1 MEGYMASIKM
11 FAAPFAP
18 KYWASCQGQL
28 LSIAQNS
35 ALFSLLGTTYGGNG
49 QQTFGLPDFRSRIPI
64 GTGNGAGLHNYQLG
78 ELTGWETGTLLSSN
92 LPPHSHLVTLN
103 CSTEKATLTS
113 PVGNYS
119 AVTEEN
125 NKYSASSGATM
136 GSSNTGVSG
145 NNYPFSIMPPYIGMN
160 FVICMY
166 GIYPSRN

>member
-1 MEGYMASIKM
+1 MDGTMATIKM

-18 KYWASCQGQL
+18 KNWAYCQGQL
-28 LSIAQNS
+28 LSIAQNQ
-35 ALFSLLGTTYGGNG
+35 ALFALLGTTYGGNG
-49 QQTFGLPDFRSRIPI
+49 TTNFALPDFRGRIPV
-64 GTGNGAGLHNYQLG
+64 GTGYGAGLTQYNLG
-78 ELTGWETGTLLSSN
+78 QHTGIENNTLIMSN
-92 LPPHSHLVTLN
+92 LPIHPHTVTLN

-166 GIYPSRN
+166 GIFPSRN

>member
-18 KYWASCQGQL
+18 KWWAYCQGQL

-49 QQTFGLPDFRSRIPI
+49 QTTFGLPDFRSRIPI
-64 GTGNGAGLHNYQLG
+64 GTGYGAGLSNYQLG
-78 ELTGWETGTLLSSN
+78 EQTGTENRTLLTPN
-92 LPPHSHLVTLN
+92 LPIHPHTVTLN

-136 GSSNTGVSG
+136 VSSNTGVSG
-145 NNYPFSIMPPYIGMN
+145 SNYPFSIMPPYIGMN

>member
-11 FAAPFAP
+11 FGGNFAP
-18 KYWASCQGQL
+18 KNWAYCQGQL

-49 QQTFGLPDFRSRIPI
+49 QTTFALPDFRGRIPI
-64 GTGNGAGLHNYQLG
+64 GTGSGSGFSNYQLG
-78 ELTGWETGTLLSSN
+78 EQTGNESRTLLTSN
-92 LPPHSHLVTLN
+92 LPIHPHTVTLN
-103 CSTEKATLTS
+103 CSREKATLTS
-113 PVGNYS
+113 PVGNFN

-125 NKYSASSGATM
+125 NKYSSTSGAVM
-136 GSSNTGVSG
+136 GSSTTGTSG
-145 NNYPFSIMPPYIGMN
+145 SNVPFSIMPPYIGMN